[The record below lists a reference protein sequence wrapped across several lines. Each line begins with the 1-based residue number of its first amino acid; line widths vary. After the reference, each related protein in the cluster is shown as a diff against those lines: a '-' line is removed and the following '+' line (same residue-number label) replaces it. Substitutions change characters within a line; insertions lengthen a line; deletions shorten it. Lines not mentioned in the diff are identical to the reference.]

1 MKRIYVQKRMFFFM
15 NFFVILFALLG
26 VLGGLRDKSLF
37 NLLWVSLGLFT
48 LSLFML
54 INRVFYDEKIVRFNF
69 IYRKATIS
77 YEDIKEIFIEYD
89 LIKGY
94 SVICNLET
102 EINCNCRNYLEYAKK
117 CKELNIKNTF
127 YFSGITEKDLERF
140 LSNYHGKIKNY
151 I

>member
-26 VLGGLRDKSLF
+26 ILGGLRDKSLF

-54 INRVFYDEKIVRFNF
+54 INRVFYDEKIVRFRF

-77 YEDIKEIFIEYD
+77 YEDIKEIARLVD
-89 LIKGY
+89 KGY
-94 SVICNLET
+94 GVS
-102 EINCNCRNYLEYAKK
+102 
-117 CKELNIKNTF
+117 
-127 YFSGITEKDLERF
+127 
-140 LSNYHGKIKNY
+140 KISTKL
-151 I
+151 